1 MKTILRDYIH
11 HTETKNSHGVLHY
24 LDYKILDSSPNKWDH
39 SFDGEDSPFK
49 SYSEI
54 GLESKSLM
62 IESRI
67 FKVSS
72 SIPEEAVRDLQ
83 FLHGINAQEMME
95 SVLKSEMEQGIEK
108 TILNKMMECAEKCR
122 KDGWTK
128 FQLWANRW
136 FGYEPKKTWEGPQD
150 LAMRIVGEA
159 NKLQGRSRMGGIP
172 FVVVSSEI
180 GSVLQDSQYFTFPPP
195 PSLGLSPRQ
204 GIYEIGSLANVKVL
218 VNPSLR
224 YSDREVLMGIKPGA
238 SSDARIFMIENPE
251 DEYVSTDVNL
261 SLIRRY
267 GVKSVD
273 SKNYTVFKVAEEGK
287 SHNLFKHL
295 LSKIFKK

>member
-24 LDYKILDSSPNKWDH
+24 LDYKILDSGPNEWNS
-39 SFDGEDSPFK
+39 SFDGESSPFK

-54 GLESKSLM
+54 GLETKSLF
-62 IESRI
+62 IESQI

-83 FLHGINAQEMME
+83 SLHGINAQEMME

-108 TILNKMMECAEKCR
+108 TILNEMMGCAEKCR

-195 PSLGLSPRQ
+195 PSLGLSPGQ
-204 GIYEIGSLANVKVL
+204 GIYEVGFLANVKVL

-224 YSDREVLMGIKPGA
+224 YSDREVLMGIKPRA

-251 DEYVSTDVNL
+251 DDFVSTEVRL

-273 SKNYTVFKVAEEGK
+273 SKNYTVFKFAEEGK